1 MNKPIKI
8 VFAGTPDFAVP
19 FLEGLFNDGNF
30 SIGGVITQPDKPI
43 GRRQELTAS
52 PVKIVAQ
59 NHDITI
65 WQPEKLRDNPDILEE
80 LKLAGADLLVVVA
93 YGQIIPQEI
102 LDLFPLGAINV
113 HPSLL
118 PKYRGASPIQ
128 SAILNEEEKTG
139 ISIMLMDEKMDHGPI
154 LAQEELILDGDETN
168 ELLHNLAATKGV
180 PLLIKTIQA
189 FVDKKILAIPQNDAE
204 ATFCRTITKEEARI
218 NWSDSAKKIS
228 AQIRGFYPWPV
239 AWTTLDGKRLK
250 IFPPIKVVKS
260 ENKAPSGSITV
271 DDGKIKIQCGQEV
284 IEVNNLQLEGK
295 SVMSSK
301 EMINGIKNLAKK
313 TLE

>member
-1 MNKPIKI
+1 MNKPIKT
-8 VFAGTPDFAVP
+8 VFVGTPEFAVP

-30 SIGGVITQPDKPI
+30 SINGVITQPDKPV
-43 GRRQELTAS
+43 GRKQELTAS
-52 PVKIVAQ
+52 PIKLSAEK
-59 NHDITI
+59 HGITA

-80 LKLAGADLLVVVA
+80 LKLVGADLLVVVA
-93 YGQIIPQEI
+93 YGQILPQAI

-154 LAQEELILDGDETN
+154 LAQEELVLGGDETT
-168 ELLHNLAATKGV
+168 ESLYDLAAIKGV
-180 PLLIKTIQA
+180 PLLVKTIKD
-189 FVDKKILAIPQNDAE
+189 FVDKKISAIPQNDAE

-218 NWSDSAKKIS
+218 NWSNSAKKIS
-228 AQIRGFYPWPV
+228 AQIRGFYPWPI
-239 AWTTLDGKRLK
+239 AWTMLDGKRLK
-250 IFPPIKVVKS
+250 ILPPIKVVKN

-271 DDGKIKIQCGQEV
+271 DEGKIKIQCGQEA
-284 IEVNNLQLEGK
+284 IEVNKLQLEGK
-295 SVMSSK
+295 SVMGSK
-301 EMINGIKNLAKK
+301 EMINGIKNLAEK

>member
-1 MNKPIKI
+1 MNKPIKT

-19 FLEGLFNDGNF
+19 FLEGLFNDGDF
-30 SIGGVITQPDKPI
+30 SVSGVITQPDKPV
-43 GRRQELTAS
+43 GRKQELTAS
-52 PVKIVAQ
+52 PIKLLAEK
-59 NHDITI
+59 NGITV
-65 WQPEKLRDNPDILEE
+65 WQPEKLRNNPDILEE

-118 PKYRGASPIQ
+118 PKYRGASPLQ

-154 LAQEELILDGDETN
+154 LAQEELVLDGNETT
-168 ELLHNLAATKGV
+168 ESLHDLAAIKGV

-218 NWSDSAKKIS
+218 NWSNSAKKIS

-250 IFPPIKVVKS
+250 ILPPIEITKNT
-260 ENKAPSGSITV
+260 NKASNGSITI
-271 DDGKIKIQCGQEV
+271 DDGKIKIQCGQEA
-284 IEVNNLQLEGK
+284 IEVNKLQLEGK

-301 EMINGIKNLAKK
+301 EMINGIKDLAKK
-313 TLE
+313 ILE